1 MSAKRIVLVVGRIF
15 QGLHAKNQ
23 QTLAV
28 LMAALL
34 VAGRAGVASLG
45 RAIQSRTAFK
55 HSIKRVDRFLG
66 NDNIVVCDWCK
77 AMFSA
82 VVGPRKSIRLAIDWT
97 KIGPWPVLV
106 ASVVVKRR
114 GIPIYWATCDFR
126 KLQRSQNAFEN
137 SFLVVLR
144 DIIPRDIDAILL
156 FDRGFRRVSL
166 VRHIKKLGFHF
177 VIRSCSDVH
186 VMTAAGDRIALR
198 GLKLS
203 SGIVKD
209 FGHVMATTDK
219 PEDVRLVAVF
229 DRDQK
234 EPWLLFS
241 DLDLPARDIVA
252 LYGRRFTIEEF
263 FRDSK
268 NSRFGWSLG
277 QYKLKDRPDRLDRLF
292 LVVVAT
298 YFLVSIIGL
307 HVEWKGL
314 HQSFKANTSKHKTH
328 SIFQLG
334 WKGHS
339 LVRWLPD
346 TWFARFGRLDFN
358 QIHQEVGN
366 AL

>member
-15 QGLHAKNQ
+15 QGLHAKNR

-34 VAGRAGVASLG
+34 VTGRAGVAALG
-45 RAIQSRTAFK
+45 RGIQSRTAFK

-66 NDNIVVCDWCK
+66 NDNVVVCDWCK
-77 AMFSA
+77 ALFA
-82 VVGPRKSIRLAIDWT
+82 TVVGPRKSVKIAIDWT

-106 ASVVVKRR
+106 ASVVIRRR

-144 DIIPRDIDAILL
+144 DIIPRNVNAILL

-166 VRHIKKLGFHF
+166 VKHIKSLGFHF
-177 VIRSCSDVH
+177 VIRSCSDAH
-186 VMTAAGDRIALR
+186 IMTAAGDKIALR
-198 GLKLS
+198 GLMLS

-209 FGHVMATTDK
+209 FGHVMATMDK

-277 QYKLKDRPDRLDRLF
+277 QYKLKNRPDRLDRLF

-307 HVEWKGL
+307 HLEHIRLDAK
-314 HQSFKANTSKHKTH
+314 FKANTSKQKTH

-334 WKGHS
+334 WKGRN
-339 LVRWLPD
+339 LVRWLPQS
-346 TWFARFGRLDFN
+346 WFARFDRLDFDC
-358 QIHQEVGN
+358 IHLE
-366 AL
+366 ARHA

>member
-1 MSAKRIVLVVGRIF
+1 MSAERIVLVVGRIF
-15 QGLHAKNQ
+15 QGFHAKNQ
-23 QTLAV
+23 RTLAV

-45 RAIQSRTAFK
+45 RAIHSRTSFK

-66 NDNIVVCDWCK
+66 NDNVVVLDWCR
-77 AMFSA
+77 ALFAA
-82 VVGPRKSIRLAIDWT
+82 VVGPRKSIRIAIDWT

-106 ASVVVKRR
+106 ASVVIRRR
-114 GIPIYWATCDFR
+114 GIPIYWATCDWR
-126 KLQRSQNAFEN
+126 RLARSQNAFED
-137 SFLVVLR
+137 SFLLMLR
-144 DIIPRDIDAILL
+144 DIVPKDVDAILL

-166 VRHIKKLGFHF
+166 IRHLKCLGFHF
-177 VIRSCSDVH
+177 VVRSCSDVH
-186 VMTAAGDRIALR
+186 VMTASGDRIALAR
-198 GLKLS
+198 LNLS
-203 SGIVKD
+203 AGIIKD
-209 FGHVMATTDK
+209 YGHVLATTDK

-229 DRDQK
+229 DHGQK

-241 DLDLPARDIVA
+241 DLDLPERDIVA

-268 NSRFGWSLG
+268 NPRFGWSLG

-292 LVVVAT
+292 LVVVVT

-307 HVEWKGL
+307 HVEQKGL
-314 HQSFKANTSKHKTH
+314 HTAFKANTSKQRTH

-334 WKGHS
+334 WKGRS

-346 TWFARFGRLDFN
+346 SWFARFDRLDFN
-358 QIHQEVGN
+358 QIHREVPN